1 MFVRVK
7 TSPNSPKKAV
17 QIVESYREGAK
28 VKQKIVRH
36 VGTALDDQELA
47 ALKDLGEHIKAKLE
61 QEGEQY
67 YLFDSDTLAKMAI
80 EARNNPKSD
89 EDLHV
94 DLKKLK
100 EEQRIT
106 TGIHDVYGQVY
117 QAIGFDKVI
126 PNPKRKVAAVKNLFD
141 VVMGRIANPVSKLA
155 TTEMLSQQYGVNL
168 SVSAIYRMMDH
179 LNDQAIENIQKK
191 AWQTAQSLFKDPIE
205 VLFYDCTTL
214 YFESFLEDE
223 LKENGYSKDMK
234 FNQPQVLLALLV
246 TPAGLPVGYEVFSGS
261 TFEGHT
267 LEKAIEKI
275 ESFYQINKLIFVAD
289 SAMLSH
295 DNLKLLQS
303 RGKDY
308 IVGARIKNM
317 SSQIVDE
324 ILDKQ
329 TYQDLSA
336 SGIDETLLLKQIQ
349 LDESRKLVVT
359 YSSKRAKKDA
369 YDREKAIN
377 KLLEKLKKSK
387 NPKSLLSN
395 FGYKKYVQV
404 TGEVTVGI
412 NEEKI
417 AADAQWDG
425 LFGVIT
431 NLKEMPAEEVLT
443 QYHGLWQIEQC
454 FRLSKH
460 DLKIRPVFHWT
471 PRKVKAHIA
480 ICFMALT
487 CLRYLNYRLKTQSI
501 NLSELAVRN
510 ALLQVQISILKHQ
523 QTGKYYG
530 IPSRKTIEAEKIYKS
545 LGIRLSDTPFLIK

>member
-7 TSPNSPKKAV
+7 TSPNSPKKSV
-17 QIVESYREGAK
+17 QIVESIRDGAK
-28 VKQKIVRH
+28 VKQKIIRH
-36 VGTALDDQELA
+36 VGTALDDQELS
-47 ALKDLGEHIKAKLE
+47 ALKDLAEHIKAKME
-61 QEGEQY
+61 QEGQQY

-80 EARNNPKSD
+80 EARNNPQSG
-89 EDLHV
+89 EDLRV

-106 TGIHDVYGQVY
+106 SGIHDVYGQVF
-117 QAIGFDKVI
+117 QTIGFDRVI
-126 PNPKRKVAAVKNLFD
+126 SNPKRKVAAVKNLFE
-141 VVMGRIANPVSKLA
+141 VVMGRIANPASKLA
-155 TTEMLSQQYGVNL
+155 TTEMLAQQYGVNI
-168 SVSAIYRMMDH
+168 SVSAIYRMMEHID
-179 LNDQAIENIQKK
+179 DQAIENIQKK

-214 YFESFLEDE
+214 YFESFIEDE

-246 TPAGLPVGYEVFSGS
+246 TPAGLPIGYEVFSGS
-261 TFEGHT
+261 TFEGDT
-267 LEKAIEKI
+267 LAKAIEKI
-275 ESFYQINKLIFVAD
+275 ESFYQIDKLVFVAD
-289 SAMLSH
+289 SAMLSD
-295 DNLKLLQS
+295 DNLKLLES
-303 RGKDY
+303 KGKDY

-317 SSQIVDE
+317 NQKITAQ

-329 TYQDLSA
+329 SYQDISA
-336 SGIDETLLLKQIQ
+336 SDSSETILLKQIQ
-349 LDESRKLVVT
+349 LDQPRRLIVT

-369 YDREKAIN
+369 FDREKAVN
-377 KLLEKLKKSK
+377 KLVEKLKKSK

-395 FGYKKYVQV
+395 YGYKKYVQV
-404 TGEVTVGI
+404 SGEVNVAV

-417 AADAQWDG
+417 TGDAKWDG
-425 LFGVIT
+425 LFGIIT
-431 NLKEMPAEEVLT
+431 NLKQTPAQEVLAH
-443 QYHGLWQIEQC
+443 YHGLWQIEQC
-454 FRLSKH
+454 FRVSKH

-487 CLRYLNYRLKTQSI
+487 CVRYLNYRLKTQGI
-501 NLSELAVRN
+501 NLSEQAIRN

-530 IPSRKTIEAEKIYKS
+530 IPSRKTTEAEKIYKS
-545 LGIRLSDTPFLIK
+545 LGVKLSDTPFLIK